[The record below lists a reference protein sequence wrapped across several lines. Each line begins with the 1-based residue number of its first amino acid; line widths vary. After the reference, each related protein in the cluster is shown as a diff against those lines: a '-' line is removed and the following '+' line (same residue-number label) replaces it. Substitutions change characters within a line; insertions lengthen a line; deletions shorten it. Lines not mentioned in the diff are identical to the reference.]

1 MPITKRDRRTLG
13 LFAASVAVVL
23 PLVSACGIDENAPLY
38 YRTDARLS
46 TYNAASREGNADGVA
61 MAFTR
66 VLGGFSFLGP
76 QGQVVS
82 DRDVGEAVEVAGP
95 TLTVKYTFAPA
106 AVYSDGVKPTCD
118 DVFLSWVAQS
128 GRFPGFTPATT
139 AGYRDIER
147 VDCAPGAGTAVVR
160 FVKGRPYRE
169 WRSLFGAG
177 ALLPAHIVARDA
189 GAGSILDAVRSRK
202 PAVLAAVAKSWNTGF
217 RFSAGPLDPARF
229 VALGPYR
236 AESFDPKGGLR
247 LVPNDKWWGQAPGI
261 RNIVV
266 HGRNTDAAARAA
278 GGGFDVT
285 DSAVGMDPAPAGE
298 QPSQPQVSPAGHSL
312 SVEQVVLAQRG
323 VLGPPQA
330 RQAFGA
336 CVPRDVL
343 ARTAGYGSQPWN
355 LHVLTPAS
363 DLADPI
369 NTQFGVRYARPDIA
383 RAREAASGR
392 PPLPNGAPAP
402 PMRVRVAYLGPDAR
416 RAGMVAA
423 IAESCRRAGIAVVD
437 AGGPGVTVAAL
448 GSAFDAIL
456 VNTGASFAAAGAAFD
471 VRDAYALF
479 GGDPLNIGDFRNPQA
494 SEAVARYSISVVA
507 GDQLAQ
513 LRALETVAWRD
524 LASIPLFATP
534 REQVWSDKLAGLIAG
549 RARNGTGWNM
559 DRWSRS

>member
-1 MPITKRDRRTLG
+1 VPITKRDCRTLG
-13 LFAASVAVVL
+13 LIAASAAVVL
-23 PLVSACGIDENAPLY
+23 PLVAGCGIDENTPIY

-82 DRDVGEAVEVAGP
+82 DRDVGEATAVPGP
-95 TLTVKYTFAPA
+95 TLTVKYTFSPKAL
-106 AVYSDGVKPTCD
+106 YSDGVKPTCD
-118 DVFLSWVAQS
+118 DVLLSWVAQS

-147 VDCAPGAGTAVVR
+147 VDCAPGADTAVVHY
-160 FVKGRPYRE
+160 VKGRDYRD

-189 GAGSILDAVRSRK
+189 GAPSILDAIRARK
-202 PAVLAAVAKSWNTGF
+202 PAVLEAVAKSWNAGF
-217 RFSAGPLDPARF
+217 RLSAGPLDPARF

-236 AESFDPKGGLR
+236 AESFDPKSGLR
-247 LVPNDKWWGQAPGI
+247 LVPNDKWWGQAPAV

-266 HGRNTDAAARAA
+266 HGRNTDAAARTAH
-278 GGGFDVT
+278 GGFDVT
-285 DSAVGMDPAPAGE
+285 DTAVGIDAPAAGAE
-298 QPSQPQVSPAGHSL
+298 PAQPQVSPAGHSL

-336 CVPRDVL
+336 CVPRDAL

-369 NTQFGVRYARPDIA
+369 NTQFGVRYARPDIV
-383 RAREAASGR
+383 RAREAAGQR
-392 PPLPNGAPAP
+392 PPLPNGAPPP

-423 IAESCRRAGIAVVD
+423 MAESCRRAGIDVVD
-437 AGGPGVTVAAL
+437 AGGPAVTVTGL
-448 GSAFDAIL
+448 GTAFDALL
-456 VNTGASFAAAGAAFD
+456 VNTGASFAAAGAASD
-471 VRDAYALF
+471 VRSAYAFF
-479 GGDPLNIGDFRNPQA
+479 GGDPLNIGDFRYPPA
-494 SEAVARYSISVVA
+494 TDAVTRFSVSVVA

-513 LRALETVAWRD
+513 LRELETVAWRE

-534 REQVWSDKLAGLIAG
+534 REQVWSDKLSGVIAG

>member
-1 MPITKRDRRTLG
+1 MPTTKRDFRIPG
-13 LFAASVAVVL
+13 LLAASVAVML
-23 PLVSACGIDENAPLY
+23 PLVAACGVDENAPLY

-66 VLGGFSFLGP
+66 VLGGFTFLGP

-82 DRDVGEAVEVAGP
+82 DRDVGEAAEVPGP
-95 TLTVKYTFAPA
+95 TLTVKYTFSPK

-147 VDCAPGAGTAVVR
+147 VDCAPGADTAVVR
-160 FVKGRPYRE
+160 YVKGRSYRD

-189 GAGSILDAVRSRK
+189 GTPSIVEAVRGRK
-202 PAVLAAVAKSWNTGF
+202 PAVLEAVAKSWNTGF
-217 RFSAGPLDPARF
+217 RLSPGPLDPARF
-229 VALGPYR
+229 VAFGPYR
-236 AESFDPKGGLR
+236 AESFDPKAGLR

-278 GGGFDVT
+278 NGGFDVT
-285 DSAVGMDPAPAGE
+285 DTAVGIDAPPAGE
-298 QPSQPQVSPAGHSL
+298 EPSQPKVAPAGHSL

-369 NTQFGVRYARPDIA
+369 NTQFGVRYARPDIV
-383 RAREAASGR
+383 RAREVAGQR

-423 IAESCRRAGIAVVD
+423 IAESCRRAGIDVVD
-437 AGGPGVTVAAL
+437 AGGPTVSVAAL

-456 VNTGASFAAAGAAFD
+456 INTGASFAAAGAASD
-471 VRDAYALF
+471 VRSAYALF

-494 SEAVARYSISVVA
+494 TEAVTRFSVSVVA
-507 GDQLAQ
+507 GDNLAQ
-513 LRALETVAWRD
+513 LRELETVAWRE

-534 REQVWSDKLAGLIAG
+534 REQASSAKLTGVIAG

-559 DRWSRS
+559 DRWARS